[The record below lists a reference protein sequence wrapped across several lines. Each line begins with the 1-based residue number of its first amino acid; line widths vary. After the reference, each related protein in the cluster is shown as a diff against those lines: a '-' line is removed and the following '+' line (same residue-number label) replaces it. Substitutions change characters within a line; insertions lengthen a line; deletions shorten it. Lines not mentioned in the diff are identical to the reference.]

1 VTKVEERQPKYVI
14 PHEYF
19 LLFIA
24 VAPVYEANICQVIIQ
39 WLTRTV
45 HLIWSHVYRVK
56 ERIKRCAKGIKSGGR
71 YIIYLLGRYE
81 TFKAMGTSSKHS
93 NYSN

>member
-1 VTKVEERQPKYVI
+1 VTKVEERQQKYVI

-24 VAPVYEANICQVIIQ
+24 VAPVYEANVCQVITQ

-45 HLIWSHVYRVK
+45 HLIWSHVYRVM
-56 ERIKRCAKGIKSGGR
+56 E
-71 YIIYLLGRYE
+71 
-81 TFKAMGTSSKHS
+81 
-93 NYSN
+93 